1 MNAQDAI
8 RGTLEMSTFVLKAY
22 VGDLTDAELLN
33 RPGKG
38 CNHLAW
44 QLGHLISSE
53 AHLLNAIKPGA
64 AADLPEG
71 FVEQH
76 SKAAAGEDDPARFC
90 SLKTYLDLLDK
101 SNAATL
107 AALATFSEEDLDGP
121 SPEDYRKV
129 FPTVGS
135 IFLLI
140 ATHPMMHAGQVVPV
154 RRALGKPVVM

>member
-1 MNAQDAI
+1 MNVQDAI
-8 RGTLEMSTFVLKAY
+8 RGTLEMSMFVLKGY

-64 AADLPEG
+64 AAELPEG

-76 SKAAAGEDDPARFC
+76 SKAAAGEDDPAKFC
-90 SLKTYLDLLDK
+90 SLKTYLDLFDK
-101 SNAATL
+101 NNAATL
-107 AALATFSEEDLDGP
+107 AALETFSEEDLDVP

-154 RRALGKPVVM
+154 RRASASPS